1 MKLNNYI
8 ISGFVALMGVAG
20 TSCTGD
26 LDLKP
31 NEPNLE
37 RPPLPSGTASSDVFT
52 ATCTATT

>member
-31 NEPNLE
+31 NDPNS
-37 RPPLPSGTASSDVFT
+37 P